1 MKHTLTVM
9 RYNLSD
15 SLRPTAIFFSIYT
28 AFVLLNALLSY
39 LLPGGHT
46 VGSDLAILI
55 FLFVC
60 GVVGF
65 RYNFFFAMANNISR
79 RDFFLGT
86 ALSGLLPSVGSA
98 AVMIVINRLISF
110 FYPMPTLYTLC
121 FERERLV
128 FGPDGIAIVA
138 QSAGKEALTLLMS
151 FLFLAVLGFSIYLVG
166 FFISALFY
174 RMNKLLRM
182 TLWIIPWLL
191 VVLLSLLWPTLP
203 QSFTGSVIRF
213 FAAILGI
220 TSHSAWPAM
229 GTAMML
235 ALLLTFCGWLLT
247 RRAVLKK

>member
-39 LLPGGHT
+39 LIPGGNT
-46 VGSDLAILI
+46 VGSDMAILI

-86 ALSGLLPSVGSA
+86 ALSGVLPSFLSA
-98 AVMIVINRLISF
+98 AVMIVINRLISL

-128 FGPDGIAIVA
+128 FGPDGVAIVA

-151 FLFLAVLGFSIYLVG
+151 FFFLAVLGFSIYLVG
-166 FFISALFY
+166 FFISTLFY

-182 TLWIIPWLL
+182 TLWIVPWLL
-191 VVLLSLLWPTLP
+191 VVLITLLWPTLP
-203 QSFTGSVIRF
+203 QSFTGGLTRF

-220 TSHSAWPAM
+220 TSHSAWPPM
-229 GTAMML
+229 GTAMAV
-235 ALLLTFCGWLLT
+235 ALLLTLCGWLLT